1 MGGVGEPAYTDKKD
15 RKNGGS
21 LALFLRRGRQGYNC
35 FFDTF
40 IVLGLLEE
48 APQRNM
54 RWHLSLS

>member
-1 MGGVGEPAYTDKKD
+1 M
-15 RKNGGS
+15 R
-21 LALFLRRGRQGYNC
+21 LRRGRHGYNG